1 MKCIQSIK
9 QTKTVE
15 LGEVKRI
22 DDADAEVSV
31 KSGYWKYVP
40 KSEWKKQNN
49 PQVTEKQKVTKV
61 EKKNTKKGKK

>member
-15 LGEVKRI
+15 LGEVKRTN
-22 DDADAEVSV
+22 DADAEVSV

-40 KSEWKKQNN
+40 KSEWKKQNK
-49 PQVTEKQKVTKV
+49 PQVTEKQEVTKV